1 MSQVI
6 IFLRNKKIFL
16 WLLLAILSLV
26 SFFPLKTRF
35 FELSQE
41 YDVQRELGKLVQK
54 DALYVNT
61 EQILGAST
69 DSKVYSILKTAS
81 GDYFLSQ
88 LVKAKLDSSEFVG
101 DVTFRLPNGDLY
113 TTTSGSY
120 VPEIVLRDGS
130 KTDGQIVK
138 GALTTVELKNGNFL
152 ALEIINAEIDE
163 GRVSG
168 VFSGRTTD
176 SGYQIAASIKQG
188 IIEEGY
194 VVESATFVSS
204 RIRTFGYLVLYEE
217 RKIKVEEDVLAA
229 ASDKEEMESETSLSN
244 LLPSEIKSLS
254 DPLRVTSYQGRI
266 IQPNY
271 DTGTYSIA
279 GLDEESPISLNL
291 IKDLVDEGVANIDF
305 SSIVPASQVAYGGV
319 VTSENI
325 EDLTI
330 EAIDIADDAI
340 LSRHIKDGEVT
351 GADIKNDTIK
361 NEDISGGAINSAKVE
376 DNTLTT
382 SDLSNTLSFGD

>member
-16 WLLLAILSLV
+16 WLLVAILSLV

-176 SGYQIAASIKQG
+176 SGYQIAASI
-188 IIEEGY
+188 IPCLI
-194 VVESATFVSS
+194 
-204 RIRTFGYLVLYEE
+204 
-217 RKIKVEEDVLAA
+217 DAA
-229 ASDKEEMESETSLSN
+229 N
-244 LLPSEIKSLS
+244 
-254 DPLRVTSYQGRI
+254 
-266 IQPNY
+266 
-271 DTGTYSIA
+271 
-279 GLDEESPISLNL
+279 
-291 IKDLVDEGVANIDF
+291 
-305 SSIVPASQVAYGGV
+305 
-319 VTSENI
+319 
-325 EDLTI
+325 
-330 EAIDIADDAI
+330 
-340 LSRHIKDGEVT
+340 
-351 GADIKNDTIK
+351 
-361 NEDISGGAINSAKVE
+361 
-376 DNTLTT
+376 
-382 SDLSNTLSFGD
+382 